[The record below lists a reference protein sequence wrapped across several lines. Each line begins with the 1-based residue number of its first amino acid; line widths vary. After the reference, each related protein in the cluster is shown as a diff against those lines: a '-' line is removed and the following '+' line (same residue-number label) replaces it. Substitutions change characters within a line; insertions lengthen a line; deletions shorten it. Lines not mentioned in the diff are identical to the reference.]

1 VLRLERRSST
11 NPGLQVVISILTVI
25 MALVVVG
32 ILLFFFGVNPFQ
44 AYKEMFLWPFGNIY
58 GFSDTLSKSVPITLA
73 ALGLIFPFQMRVW
86 NIGAEGQFLMG
97 AFGASLAALYLFPN
111 LENRFLMIL
120 LVSVFG
126 VIFGSFWAAIPGL
139 MKAYLRADE
148 IVSTI
153 MLNYVA
159 LLWID
164 YLVYGPWKDPQGY
177 NFPMTKFFPDAA
189 WLPNFGQTQVHT
201 GVLALPV
208 AAFFVYYLTRVSPWG
223 LKIKV
228 IGDNEKT
235 AWYTGIN
242 VNRELFVAMLL
253 SGALAGLGGALH
265 MMGAQHRLQ
274 HGFSAGYGYTA
285 IIVAWL
291 GKLNPWAVLI
301 VGVLFTG
308 LLVGNEQLQIFF
320 GIPISL
326 IFLFQGVVLL
336 GLLAGEIIGRYRLVI
351 VRKGVNADA

>member
-11 NPGLQVVISILTVI
+11 SPGLQVVISILTVI
-25 MALVVVG
+25 LALVVVG
-32 ILLFFFGVNPFQ
+32 VLLYFFGVNPFQ
-44 AYKEMFLWPFGNIY
+44 AYKEMFFWPFGNIY
-58 GFSDTLSKSVPITLA
+58 GFSDTLSKSIPITLA

-97 AFGASLAALYLFPN
+97 AFGASLAALYLFPH
-111 LENRFLMIL
+111 LQNRFLMIL
-120 LVSVFG
+120 LVSTFG

-189 WLPNFGQTQVHT
+189 WLSNFGQTQIHT

-223 LKIKV
+223 LKIKI

-242 VNRELFVAMLL
+242 VNWELFVAMLL

-326 IFLFQGVVLL
+326 IFIFQGVVLL
-336 GLLAGEIIGRYRLVI
+336 GLLAGEIIGRYRIVI

>member
-1 VLRLERRSST
+1 MLRLERREST
-11 NPGLQVVISILTVI
+11 SKTFQIAISVLTVVL
-25 MALVVVG
+25 ALVVVG
-32 ILLFFFGVNPFQ
+32 ILLYFFGVNPIE
-44 AYKEMFLWPFGNIY
+44 AYKEMFLWPFGNVY
-58 GFSDTLSKSVPITLA
+58 GFSDTLVKSIPITLA

-97 AFGASLAALYLFPN
+97 AFGASLAALYIFPG
-111 LENRFLMIL
+111 LENRILMVL
-120 LVSVFG
+120 LVSMFG
-126 VIFGSFWAAIPGL
+126 IIFGSLWAAIPGL

-189 WLPNFGQTQVHT
+189 WLPYFGQTQIHA
-201 GVLALPV
+201 GIIILPL
-208 AAFFVYYLTRVSPWG
+208 AAFFAYYLTRLSPWG

-235 AWYTGIN
+235 AWYAGIN

-301 VGVLFTG
+301 VGILFTG

-326 IFLFQGVVLL
+326 IFVFQGVVLL
-336 GLLAGEIIGRYRLVI
+336 GLLAGEILSRYRI
-351 VRKGVNADA
+351 KFARKGVGENA